1 MPWIEVPCDHAAM
14 RAAFCFQGDQD
25 SFTLS
30 SMLIYLVRGVDGVR
44 GMILARGMLL
54 PVRVLTRA
62 LPIRAVGPDPG
73 GVGCSG
79 VSIHPR

>member
-1 MPWIEVPCDHAAM
+1 MDRGAYAAM
-14 RAAFCFQGDQD
+14 RAAFCFRIHGDQD
-25 SFTLS
+25 SFTLP
-30 SMLIYLVRGVDGVR
+30 SMLICLVGGVDGVR

-54 PVRVLTRA
+54 PVLTRA

-73 GVGCSG
+73 GVAMGCSG